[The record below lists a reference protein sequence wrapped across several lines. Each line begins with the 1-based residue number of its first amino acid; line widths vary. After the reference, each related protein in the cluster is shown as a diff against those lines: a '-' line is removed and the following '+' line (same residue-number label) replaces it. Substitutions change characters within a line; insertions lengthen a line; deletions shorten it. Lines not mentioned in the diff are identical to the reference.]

1 MQKHNPENKEEK
13 IMKKIVTVSILATS
27 ILTAM
32 PITPVFAATTGVKTE
47 HVLMDRKRFDHIKSK
62 ETSKIELKDRRL
74 IL

>member
-1 MQKHNPENKEEK
+1 
-13 IMKKIVTVSILATS
+13 MKKLVTISILAAC

-47 HVLMDRKRFDHIKSK
+47 NVLMDRKRFDHIKSK